1 MEEIALVLSSLAGA
15 CTAVAM
21 DKIPRRRQKQAIT
34 INPAIEG
41 QLHSL
46 KIEKEILSKTI
57 TRLYNDGTVVSA
69 VQRDRLLSRYQHQ
82 LGAISAKMEKLEA
95 AVRYPDLGPVGDSLI
110 TLMDEKLSKLDQ
122 RLYEISSKMTTANT
136 VQPVAQITQP
146 QKILQPHPP
155 TLKQQEQP
163 KQVSQE
169 KPKIGPKAEAIDEGT
184 QIQKE
189 KAPDPMPPIE
199 ISLPQRHVSVELSTL
214 TKIPDRMPE
223 FPAELIKPAQRHPD
237 RPEIV
242 AEPPRQT
249 QMPQS
254 IAPVEPAPLVPRE
267 EPTQGKPEHI
277 EKKVHLPTP
286 IKIPEEEK
294 IEDDDN
300 DLDKIKNEIMRA
312 LSKLEQAEVE

>member
-1 MEEIALVLSSLAGA
+1 MEEIALVISSLAGA

-21 DKIPRRRQKQAIT
+21 DKIPKRKQKQAI
-34 INPAIEG
+34 IVNSAIEG

-57 TRLYNDGTVVSA
+57 ARLHNDGTVISA

-82 LGAISAKMEKLEA
+82 LGVTSSKIEKLEV

-122 RLYEISSKMTTANT
+122 RLYEISSKMTTANI
-136 VQPVAQITQP
+136 VQPATQIAQLQMVQP
-146 QKILQPHPP
+146 QPP
-155 TLKQQEQP
+155 TIKQHEQQKP
-163 KQVSQE
+163 VSQE
-169 KPKIGPKAEAIDEGT
+169 KPRVEPKAEAIEEGV

-223 FPAELIKPAQRHPD
+223 FPTELIKTVQRHPD
-237 RPEIV
+237 RPEAV

-249 QMPQS
+249 QIPQS
-254 IAPVEPAPLVPRE
+254 IVPVEPTPLVPRE
-267 EPTQGKPEHI
+267 ERPQEKPEHI

-286 IKIPEEEK
+286 IKILEEEK